1 MTHLLCSFRR
11 VGSSAIYNILDWDAP
26 GATTLICFGVLV
38 FLIILHVFFYGM
50 FRLRR
55 YLRKRILGPKKK
67 VTGETTAQIQ
77 VSSLKGY
84 VNEGLTTETA

>member
-1 MTHLLCSFRR
+1 MFFYR

-26 GATTLICFGVLV
+26 GRTTLICFGVLV
-38 FLIILHVFFYGM
+38 FLIILHVFSYGM

-55 YLRKRILGPKKK
+55 YLRGRILGPSNKIN
-67 VTGETTAQIQ
+67 GETTAQIP
-77 VSSLKGY
+77 VSALKGY